1 MSRDSL
7 MPFVRTMDMVR
18 VRGIGYSLN
27 FVLRPKSGFR
37 IHLIMFQM
45 PYDMRQLSENA
56 EMTMGEN
63 KPYLTLKF
71 SIQGGYVLNGKI
83 LSMFRH
89 DESGACQANIWDEF
103 AHLFGVQKKIY
114 DNQPNPATIVQT
126 MKLNH
131 PNVTV
136 LLDRHLTAINRR
148 NKPKM
153 FGINRI
159 VPSKMTWKYPTLVHS
174 GGYQKYDQEDQ
185 APDRKVFFMVLV
197 TPICGSVIDPGGD
210 MQGVTVDRD
219 GEDAEDRPP
228 PTFQREGSVF
238 SDIFGPVASTSQLET
253 IDEDG
258 PTILAGPATRSSTKG
273 KEKAVPK
280 ATPSKTP
287 KTPKPV
293 QPDYDQMPDMQL
305 SSEAQEQMNAMV
317 KALAFHQEAVKYER
331 QRKAYD
337 EDGEPSPKDVDE
349 YGWSKYMSIL
359 FRPTFK
365 IWWTPMV
372 YQKFVK
378 TARFHMKRRRS
389 YFRCK

>member
-1 MSRDSL
+1 MLNIIPHGVPMSRDSL
-7 MPFVRTMDMVR
+7 MPFVRTTDMVR

-27 FVLRPKSGFR
+27 FVLRPKSGFW

-45 PYDMRQLSENA
+45 PYDMQQLSENA
-56 EMTMGEN
+56 EKTMGEN

-114 DNQPNPATIVQT
+114 DNQPNPATIIQT

-131 PNVTV
+131 PNVTI
-136 LLDRHLTAINRR
+136 LLDRHLTTINRH

-159 VPSKMTWKYPTLVHS
+159 VPSKMTWKYPTLVHC
-174 GGYQKYDQEDQ
+174 GGYQKCDPEEQT
-185 APDRKVFFMVLV
+185 PDCKVFFMVLV

-210 MQGVTVDRD
+210 MQGVTVDGD
-219 GEDAEDRPP
+219 IEDAEDGPP

-238 SDIFGPVASTSQLET
+238 SDVFGPVASTSRLET
-253 IDEDG
+253 IDEDR
-258 PTILAGPATRSSTKG
+258 PTTPAGPATHSATKG
-273 KEKAVPK
+273 KGKAVPV

-287 KTPKPV
+287 KTPKPT
-293 QPDYDQMPDMQL
+293 QPDFDQYPDMKL
-305 SSEAQEQMNAMV
+305 TDDVKVQE
-317 KALAFHQEAVKYER
+317 
-331 QRKAYD
+331 
-337 EDGEPSPKDVDE
+337 P
-349 YGWSKYMSIL
+349 
-359 FRPTFK
+359 FK
-365 IWWTPMV
+365 GATC
-372 YQKFVK
+372 
-378 TARFHMKRRRS
+378 TR
-389 YFRCK
+389 